1 MPSIDRPLSGD
12 ALLFDLEEE
21 REKASEPSILERS
34 GRNARTLVKSGPL
47 RVVLVALAP
56 GGGMAEHQSEGP
68 ITVQPVK
75 GRIRLVAGD
84 REFDLQPG
92 EILSLDGGISHHV
105 TSEDGGAFLLTVVH
119 PEGA

>member
-21 REKASEPSILERS
+21 RAKASEPSILERS

-56 GGGMAEHQSEGP
+56 GGGMAEHQAEGP

-84 REFDLQPG
+84 REYHLKPG
-92 EILSLDGGISHHV
+92 EILSLDGGVPHHV